1 MKGGVPPAGDL
12 EMKMPDE
19 PLSMRRSSGN
29 GRWTLIGLALVTT
42 AVALASPQARTVMGW
57 MGLHPRPPRLDLILA
72 ASPIIQLHIV
82 GALTALAI
90 GTVLLIGIKGT
101 RVHKTLGW
109 VWVVAMALTAVSS
122 LFIRQVNHG
131 AFSYIHLLSGWTIV
145 ALPMAIYAVKRR
157 KLATHRRMMTGL
169 FVGGLIIAGLLTFLP
184 GRLMW
189 GVFLA

>member
-1 MKGGVPPAGDL
+1 
-12 EMKMPDE
+12 MPNE

-29 GRWTLIGLALVTT
+29 GRWTLIGLAAVT
-42 AVALASPQARTVMGW
+42 AAIALASPQARMVMGW
-57 MGLHPRPPRLDLILA
+57 MGLHPHPPRLDLILA

-131 AFSYIHLLSGWTIV
+131 AFSYIHLLSGWTII
-145 ALPMAIYAVKRR
+145 ALPMAIHAIRRR

-189 GVFLA
+189 SVFLA

>member
-1 MKGGVPPAGDL
+1 
-12 EMKMPDE
+12 MKMDRE
-19 PLSMRRSSGN
+19 TVSMRRNARN
-29 GRWTLIGLALVTT
+29 GRWTLVGLATVTT
-42 AVALASPQARTVMGW
+42 AIALASPQARTAMGW
-57 MGLHPRPPRLDLILA
+57 MGLHPRPPRLDLVLA

-101 RVHKTLGW
+101 QVHKILGW

-122 LFIRQVNHG
+122 LFIRQANHG
-131 AFSYIHLLSGWTIV
+131 AVSYIHLLSGWTIV
-145 ALPMAIYAVKRR
+145 ALPMAIYAIKRR
-157 KLATHRRMMTGL
+157 KLAMHRRMMTGL

-189 GVFLA
+189 SVFLA

>member
-1 MKGGVPPAGDL
+1 
-12 EMKMPDE
+12 MPDE
-19 PLSMRRSSGN
+19 PLSMRRNSGN

-42 AVALASPQARTVMGW
+42 ATALASPQARMVMGW
-57 MGLHPRPPRLDLILA
+57 MGLHPRPPRLDLILT

-109 VWVVAMALTAVSS
+109 IWVVAMALTAVSS

-145 ALPMAIYAVKRR
+145 ALPMAIYAIRRR
-157 KLATHRRMMTGL
+157 KLAMHRRMMTGL